1 MSDIVLEPAAQESA
15 DATAKP
21 PLLYELGVEGA
32 RKPAAAGSSA
42 TPAPTTDWCVNWP

>member
-1 MSDIVLEPAAQESA
+1 MSDIVLEPAAQDFA

-32 RKPAAAGSSA
+32 RKLLDDVDRKS
-42 TPAPTTDWCVNWP
+42 VV